1 MLTGMENT
9 WSVEE
14 VAASVCKV
22 YPNPA
27 NSQVRIEAENDI
39 ESVMVYNM
47 LGALVE
53 TVNAD
58 SKTVNVNLNQ
68 YSNGVYFFNIRQSNG
83 VVTNQR
89 VVVSH

>member
-1 MLTGMENT
+1 
-9 WSVEE
+9 
-14 VAASVCKV
+14 VCKV